1 MHGLFKIKSSKPIP
15 KIAQKPLWF
24 WKTLNFEK
32 NSKNL
37 GYKVWNAWKWGIR
50 DLPREEKLDES
61 RRNLEEE
68 V

>member
-24 WKTLNFEK
+24 WKTLKFEK
-32 NSKNL
+32 IPNL

-50 DLPREEKLDES
+50 DLLREEKLDES

>member
-1 MHGLFKIKSSKPIP
+1 MHEILNSCKEKPNP
-15 KIAQKPLWF
+15 
-24 WKTLNFEK
+24 NFNK
-32 NSKNL
+32 NSLILKTPKFCKNPKNL

-61 RRNLEEE
+61 GRNLEEE